1 MFSSFE
7 FFISA
12 PGFSSC
18 TSARMQPEHNRDVS
32 VYLSRFF
39 FVFLANCNLC
49 ASLIVILLVTNVV
62 CSFYFSFLG
71 FWSTNV
77 PRVWLPQVLSLFSLS
92 ENAFFFLS
100 HSFVGLPNFCQLILN
115 ISKCCK
121 MCHVM
126 FSNMYQS
133 MSCIKRSL
141 FIIKLNS
148 KSLQLFCGI
157 WFSVLSLQLQLQLF
171 L

>member
-1 MFSSFE
+1 MLVWLW
-7 FFISA
+7 FFWLQMLCVL
-12 PGFSSC
+12 F
-18 TSARMQPEHNRDVS
+18 TFHFWD
-32 VYLSRFF
+32 
-39 FVFLANCNLC
+39 FL
-49 ASLIVILLVTNVV
+49 
-62 CSFYFSFLG
+62 
-71 FWSTNV
+71 STNV

-92 ENAFFFLS
+92 ENAFFFSLS
-100 HSFVGLPNFCQLILN
+100 HSFVCLPNFCQLILN

-133 MSCIKRSL
+133 MSCIKWSL

-157 WFSVLSLQLQLQLF
+157 WFSVLSLCNYTVFTLNASISIRQIRKKQSANHVFWEYFIYFIYQSKVWNN
-171 L
+171 

>member
-1 MFSSFE
+1 MSVSTFQE
-7 FFISA
+7 FF
-12 PGFSSC
+12 
-18 TSARMQPEHNRDVS
+18 
-32 VYLSRFF
+32 LF

-71 FWSTNV
+71 FFEHKCS
-77 PRVWLPQVLSLFSLS
+77 QSLITTSIITFLFVRKC
-92 ENAFFFLS
+92 FFFSLS
-100 HSFVGLPNFCQLILN
+100 HSFVCLPNFCQLILN

-157 WFSVLSLQLQLQLF
+157 
-171 L
+171 